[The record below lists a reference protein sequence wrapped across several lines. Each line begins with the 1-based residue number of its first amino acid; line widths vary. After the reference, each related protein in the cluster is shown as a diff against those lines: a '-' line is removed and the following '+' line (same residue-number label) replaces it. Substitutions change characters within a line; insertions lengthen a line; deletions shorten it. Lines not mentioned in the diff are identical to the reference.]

1 MVKFTTNKR
10 KINNNFE
17 KFKAIANYE
26 DFIELAKEMSKL
38 VRKSWKNEKKK
49 ENEATSSINEASL
62 TEVIVPN
69 EERAATEPTIN
80 CSSCA
85 VLNANAEGA

>member
-1 MVKFTTNKR
+1 MTRFNTNKR

-26 DFIELAKEMSKL
+26 DSFGLTKEMSKL
-38 VRKSWKNEKKK
+38 VRESWKNEKNK
-49 ENEATSSINEASL
+49 ENEATRSINEVSL

-80 CSSCA
+80 YSSCA